1 MANLEYENC
10 VEGSKR
16 REVLTAKDEK
26 PVNLLNLL
34 NLQNL
39 LHPLSRAIKG
49 QHAPKATL
57 A

>member
-26 PVNLLNLL
+26 PVNLLNL
-34 NLQNL
+34 QNL
-39 LHPLSRAIKG
+39 LPPLSRAIKG

>member
-26 PVNLLNLL
+26 PVNLLNL
-34 NLQNL
+34 QNL
-39 LHPLSRAIKG
+39 LPPSFTRSQGAARPKG
-49 QHAPKATL
+49 YPCVT
-57 A
+57 